1 MSTVNIII
9 PVYNTEDYL
18 SELFDSII
26 AQTYQDYRLFVVN
39 DCSTDNSEDVI
50 ASYQTRF
57 DGKMIYV
64 RNDHN
69 IKLGMTR
76 NRGLDEAEK
85 YPSKY
90 IAFLDS
96 DDWIEPDYL
105 KSMID
110 LAEKTDAGIVVC
122 GIERFEDKTGNVLC
136 DEAVNGKRVSIK
148 DDVNMY
154 ELAYINP
161 AAYNKL
167 YRSELLQGFRYKPL
181 LRSEDTC
188 YLFDILQNVE
198 TIEFTNKIG
207 YHYRVREDSLTGTVM
222 WNVCESM
229 MTGFSELFAK
239 LEKVPITYRAELETQ
254 AFIRIAC
261 GGVSRA
267 SFQNMKNVNTYV
279 NKTKEY
285 FDKTMPSWRKNEY
298 LSLGLNNSS
307 LKAFFLR
314 ICALLY
320 KMGMYGVF
328 VRTYYI
334 MLKVLKKEVRV

>member
-1 MSTVNIII
+1 
-9 PVYNTEDYL
+9 
-18 SELFDSII
+18 
-26 AQTYQDYRLFVVN
+26 
-39 DCSTDNSEDVI
+39 
-50 ASYQTRF
+50 
-57 DGKMIYV
+57 
-64 RNDHN
+64 
-69 IKLGMTR
+69 
-76 NRGLDEAEK
+76 
-85 YPSKY
+85 
-90 IAFLDS
+90 
-96 DDWIEPDYL
+96 
-105 KSMID
+105 
-110 LAEKTDAGIVVC
+110 
-122 GIERFEDKTGNVLC
+122 
-136 DEAVNGKRVSIK
+136 
-148 DDVNMY
+148 
-154 ELAYINP
+154 
-161 AAYNKL
+161 
-167 YRSELLQGFRYKPL
+167 
-181 LRSEDTC
+181 
-188 YLFDILQNVE
+188 
-198 TIEFTNKIG
+198 
-207 YHYRVREDSLTGTVM
+207 
-222 WNVCESM
+222 M